1 MDPGFIGYPLNVFEH
16 WSVFP
21 RIDTGPI
28 IFKVVIFTKFSWVNL
43 GKKNELTS
51 SHLGLILACFSYLI
65 RELLCFYRF
74 SLVHVNSL
82 FPTRPFCLLLIKSW
96 IIQCYPILCMWSQSF
111 LNGTV
116 WFNHQSTIFQLTIH
130 MIMRK
135 SYYFVQLIRHL
146 LDLNA
151 LNSSCLPIAILKYF
165 ACIWRAHTTQTFEI
179 IFYSQQLCYYNFV
192 RLFLNVDSTTWKL
205 FFFFFFFITYKKQ

>member
-28 IFKVVIFTKFSWVNL
+28 IFKMVIFTKFSWVNL

-96 IIQCYPILCMWSQSF
+96 IFQCYPILCMWSQSF

-116 WFNHQSTIFQLTIH
+116 WFNHQCTIFQLTDSSDSKKILLFCSVNPSFSWFKCFEQFVPANCH
-130 MIMRK
+130 FKIFRK
-135 SYYFVQLIRHL
+135 HL
-146 LDLNA
+146 TCTHHSNIWDN
-151 LNSSCLPIAILKYF
+151 ILF
-165 ACIWRAHTTQTFEI
+165 PTVM
-179 IFYSQQLCYYNFV
+179 L
-192 RLFLNVDSTTWKL
+192 L
-205 FFFFFFFITYKKQ
+205 